1 MSLASAT
8 ATITAR
14 VDLYEAAALAGRTT
28 ISMYERLALALVSA
42 DRPERLAAIRVAQA
56 SAPYAT
62 GARDALPSCG
72 WVAL

>member
-1 MSLASAT
+1 MSLAS

-28 ISMYERLALALVSA
+28 IPMYERLALALVSA
-42 DRPERLAAIRVAQA
+42 DRPDRLAAIRVAQA

-62 GARDALPSCG
+62 GARDAVPSCG

>member
-14 VDLYEAAALAGRTT
+14 VDLYEAAVLAGRTT

-62 GARDALPSCG
+62 GAREAVPSCG

>member
-14 VDLYEAAALAGRTT
+14 VDLYEAAVLAGRTT
-28 ISMYERLALALVSA
+28 ISMYERLALAIVDHPST
-42 DRPERLAAIRVAQA
+42 ERLAAIRVAQA

-62 GARDALPSCG
+62 GARDAVPSCG

>member
-1 MSLASAT
+1 MSLAAAT
-8 ATITAR
+8 VTAR

-42 DRPERLAAIRVAQA
+42 DRPERLAAIRIAQA

-62 GARDALPSCG
+62 GAREAVPSCG

>member
-1 MSLASAT
+1 MSLAS

-14 VDLYEAAALAGRTT
+14 VDLYEAAVLAGRTT

-42 DRPERLAAIRVAQA
+42 DRPDRLAAIRIAQA

-62 GARDALPSCG
+62 GAREAVPSCG

>member
-1 MSLASAT
+1 MSLAS

-14 VDLYEAAALAGRTT
+14 VDLYEAALAGRTT
-28 ISMYERLALALVSA
+28 ISMYERLALALVEHASS
-42 DRPERLAAIRVAQA
+42 ERLTAIRVAQA

-62 GARDALPSCG
+62 GARETVPTCG